1 MIKNKLIIPICLA
14 LIVFAQNSY
23 AQVLGNEWIDFNQTY
38 YKLKIGENGLYRI
51 SQTELGNAG
60 FPVGSIDPR
69 RIQIFKN
76 GQEQAIKIEGQS
88 DGIFQNTDY
97 IEFYGEINDGKTDAD
112 LYVSAEAQ
120 PHTFQSIFS
129 DSAVYFITY
138 KLSATDGIRMSP
150 FTENN
155 VNGILPDEYYLED
168 SVRLFTSD
176 YHEGKSYGST
186 NQIILPQYDFGEG
199 FTGPAASN
207 GQTLD
212 YTFQNITNTQ
222 ISDVK
227 PKIEVLLVGR
237 NNNSHNVQISVGAD
251 QNNLRSISTATF
263 NQDDNFLVS
272 SEIEWTD
279 ISVTGSLTISASV
292 NGVNGAADRVSMSYV
307 RIIYPRKFIFTS
319 KTAFEIDLQIQP
331 NGKSYIE
338 VSNPPDN
345 SICFDITDANSPVE
359 IGINESFRAFN
370 AVIPNTDSIRKLWIQ
385 STPFVV
391 SNIEAVNFQKIDATL
406 YNYLLITHESLQTP
420 TTDGRPNPISSY
432 KTYRESP
439 IGGSHSVLIQNVGD
453 IFDQFNFGLP
463 SPIAIRRFCN
473 YMLTNGSPEN
483 LLLIGRP
490 TNVQSNYYRYLAD
503 TVTIKNLVPTYGF
516 PGSDVAY
523 TTGLAGTTIYP
534 AIPTGRL
541 NATNSNHIQNY
552 LDKVI
557 ETEAKPVDNL
567 RQKHLLQLSGGVTQN
582 ELNNFKAFI
591 NGFKNIAVAPL
602 LGGTV
607 SQVSKNSNDAV
618 ELINISQEINDGVIL
633 VTFFG
638 HSSAGITDIEVG
650 EVSDPSLNY
659 SNKGKYPVFLVNG
672 CNAGDFFG
680 KFESFG
686 VDWILTPNLGA
697 LGFLAHSDLAFSN
710 NLRNY
715 SNLFY
720 TVAFSD
726 ANFIGKTLGAIL
738 KETAIRYSQNFSAS
752 SSVIGQIQL
761 LNLQGDPAI
770 KLFGAEKPDFD
781 IDENNFVTRTFD
793 GKALLVDTDSFQVDI
808 NVRNYGIAPNN
819 PLKIVVR
826 RTLNNG
832 TVIDS
837 ESIAFSAVLNSE
849 TLGVTIDNQIE
860 NNEGLNSFEIILDPF
875 NEFEELNEANNSLK
889 FELFIANGSTQ
900 NLFPTNF
907 GVVNNSNTI
916 LSFQSSNLLS
926 QIRDYDIQI
935 DSLSS
940 FNSSYLIQQSINA
953 NVVGQLSLDL
963 NAKGTIPV
971 GTVFYWRTRF
981 STPTSNEDP
990 NWVTSSFT
998 FNPSGTASWAQS
1010 SPVQFKDFELTGLS
1024 LDTLNGVWS
1033 FLSNSTSISITTYGA
1048 NHPSLGKDDT
1058 KVLIENLDLFNTISP
1073 SPFAICRDNTIN
1085 FIAFDNQTTLPI
1097 NPIIFTQFDE
1107 LNPLVCGKIPQR
1119 IYSYTNADLSNVN
1132 GPEAFIDKLFQGDQ
1146 VLIYSLGQV
1155 NYSAWSDAFKS
1166 KLEIL
1171 GINRITL
1178 DNLQDGEPVIFFG
1191 KKGNA
1196 ANSATEV
1203 ISPNLP
1209 KNQQSLSFDTN
1220 VNGSFGSGTIET
1232 KKIGPA
1238 TQWNSIENLIDF
1250 SSIPSEDTKAIV
1262 IYGIDD
1268 DNNET
1273 NLLKIID
1280 NGTRD
1285 LTTINPATY
1294 PYLKL
1299 KLILEDNLSFTAPQL
1314 KSWKINYNQAPDGV
1328 LLNRNDLSKTVKKQ
1342 EGEQFDADF
1351 TLWNLSNSNFSD
1363 SIKVTYNIL
1372 NNLSNTLTELSKNIK
1387 PLDSGDS
1394 VNFKIPINTINKVG
1408 SNNLSLAVNQELQ
1421 TEIYSNNNSL
1431 RLTNFFEVNADKINP
1446 ILEVSFD
1453 GTYILDG
1460 DIVSPNPHVLVRL
1473 KDENQF
1479 ILKNDTLGV
1488 NIFLKQPCDGC
1499 EFSRV
1504 AFSGSE
1510 IQWTPATS
1518 ENQIF
1523 SLEYLPKN
1531 LGNGVHTLKVQAEDA
1546 SGNNSGLQPYEINFE
1561 VINESTVTNFYPY
1574 PNPFSTST
1582 RFVFTLTGS
1591 EIPDQIK
1598 IQIMTVTGRV
1608 VKEIFTEELGTIRI
1622 GNNITDYAWDGRD
1635 QYGDQLANGVYLYKV
1650 TIQNNGQQLQKRAAT
1665 RRSTTDEGLSDIDRR
1680 AFKNGFGKIYL
1691 LR

>member
-1 MIKNKLIIPICLA
+1 MIKNKLILVICLA
-14 LIVFAQNSY
+14 FILIAQNSY
-23 AQVLGNEWIDFNQTY
+23 AQVFGNEWIDFNQIY
-38 YKLKIGENGLYRI
+38 YKLKIGKNGLYRI

-60 FPVGSIDPR
+60 FPVESIDPR
-69 RIQIFKN
+69 RLQVFKN

-88 DGIFQNTDY
+88 DGVFHNTDY
-97 IEFYGEINDGKTDAD
+97 IEFYGETNDGKTDAD

-120 PHTFQSIFS
+120 PHSFQNIFS

-138 KLSATDGIRMSP
+138 KLSATNGVRMSS
-150 FTENN
+150 FSENN
-155 VNGILPDEYYLED
+155 VSGIVPDEYYLED

-176 YHEGKSYGST
+176 YHEGRSYGAS
-186 NQIILPQYDFGEG
+186 NQVILPQYDFGEG

-207 GQTLD
+207 GKTID
-212 YTFQNITNTQ
+212 YTFQNITNTHLN
-222 ISDVK
+222 DVK
-227 PKIEVLLVGR
+227 AKIEVMLVGR
-237 NNNSHNVQISVGAD
+237 NNNSHNVQISVGPD
-251 QNNLRSISTATF
+251 QNNLRSIFTATF

-279 ISVTGSLTISASV
+279 ISATGSLTISASV

-307 RIIYPRKFIFTS
+307 RIIYPRQFDFSTKS
-319 KTAFEIDLQIQP
+319 AFEIVLQTQT

-338 VSNPPDN
+338 SSNPPISAN
-345 SICFDITDANSPVE
+345 VFDITDTNNPIN
-359 IGINESFRAFN
+359 IGINESTAAFN
-370 AVIPNTDSIRKLWIQ
+370 AVIPNTNVERTLWVQ
-385 STPFVV
+385 STPFEV
-391 SNIEAVNFQKIDATL
+391 SNIEVVTFQKIDATL
-406 YNYLLITHESLQTP
+406 YNYLIITHESLQTV
-420 TTDGRPNPISSY
+420 TTDGRPNPINSY
-432 KTYRESP
+432 KAYRESS
-439 IGGSHSVLIQNVGD
+439 IGGSHSVLIQNIGD
-453 IFDQFNFGLP
+453 LFNQFNFGLP
-463 SPIAIRRFCN
+463 SPIAIRRYCN
-473 YMLTNGSPEN
+473 YMLSNGSPEY

-490 TNVQSNYYRYLAD
+490 TNIQSNYFRTLAN
-503 TVTIKNLVPTYGF
+503 TAAIKNLVPTFGF

-523 TTGLAGTTIYP
+523 TAGLDGTTIYP

-618 ELINISQEINDGVIL
+618 ELINISEEINDGVIM

-650 EVSDPSLNY
+650 KVSDPSLNY
-659 SNKGKYPVFLVNG
+659 SNNGKYPVFLVNG

-680 KFESFG
+680 DNESFG

-726 ANFIGKTLGAIL
+726 VKFIGKTLGVIL
-738 KETAIRYSQNFSAS
+738 KETATRYATTYSTGS
-752 SSVIGQIQL
+752 SSLSQLQL

-770 KLFGAEKPDFD
+770 KLFGADKPDFE
-781 IDENNFVTRTFD
+781 IDENNFIANTFD
-793 GKALLVDTDSFQVDI
+793 GKALLVDTDSFHVEI
-808 NVRNYGIAPNN
+808 NVRNYGTAPNI
-819 PLKIVVR
+819 PIKVIIR

-837 ESIAFSAVLNSE
+837 ESITLKAILNSE
-849 TLGVTIDNQIE
+849 TLRITIDNQIE
-860 NNEGLNSFEIILDPF
+860 NNEGLNSFEIILDPL
-875 NEFEELNEANNSLK
+875 NEFDELNEANNSLK
-889 FELFIANGSTQ
+889 FDLFIANGSTQ

-907 GVVNNSNTI
+907 GVVNSSNTV

-926 QIRDYDIQI
+926 EIRDYDIQI
-935 DSLSS
+935 DTLSS

-963 NAKGTIPV
+963 NAKGTIPAS
-971 GTVFYWRTRF
+971 TIFYWRTKF
-981 STPTSNEDP
+981 SKPTSNEDP

-998 FNPSGTASWAQS
+998 YNSSGTASWAQS

-1024 LDTLNGVWS
+1024 LDTINGGWE

-1048 NHPSLGKDDT
+1048 DHPSLGKDDT
-1058 KVLIENLDLFNTISP
+1058 KVLIENLDLFNTISL
-1073 SPFAICRDNTIN
+1073 SPYAICRDNTIN

-1132 GPEAFIDKLFQGDQ
+1132 GPETFIDKLFQGDQ
-1146 VLIYSLGQV
+1146 VLIYSLGQI

-1166 KLEIL
+1166 KLETL

-1191 KKGNA
+1191 KKGNTP
-1196 ANSATEV
+1196 NSATEV

-1209 KNQQSLSFDTN
+1209 KNQQALSLDIN
-1220 VNGSFGSGTIET
+1220 VAGSFGSGTIET
-1232 KKIGPA
+1232 QKIGPA
-1238 TQWNSIENLIDF
+1238 TQWNSIENIIDF
-1250 SSIPSEDTKAIV
+1250 SSIPSEDTKGIV
-1262 IYGIDD
+1262 VFGIDD

-1273 NLLKIID
+1273 SLIKIAD
-1280 NGTRD
+1280 SGTSD
-1285 LTTINPATY
+1285 LTTINATTY

-1299 KLILEDNLSFTAPQL
+1299 RLILEDNLSFTAPQL
-1314 KSWKINYNQAPDGV
+1314 KSWKINYEQAPDGI
-1328 LLNRNDLSKTVKKQ
+1328 LLNRNDLSIKTKKQ
-1342 EGEQFDADF
+1342 EGEPFEADF
-1351 TLWNLSNSNFSD
+1351 TYWNLSNSNFID
-1363 SIKVTYNIL
+1363 SIKVAFSVL
-1372 NNLSNTLTELSKNIK
+1372 NNSSNTLTELFKNIN
-1387 PLDSGDS
+1387 PLNSGDS
-1394 VNFKIPINTINKVG
+1394 VNFKVPINTINKVG
-1408 SNNLSLAVNQELQ
+1408 TNNLSIAINQELQ
-1421 TEIYSNNNSL
+1421 TEIYSNNSSL
-1431 RLTNFFEVNADKINP
+1431 RLTNFFEVSADKTNP

-1460 DIVSPNPHVLVRL
+1460 DIVSPNPHILARL

-1488 NIFLKQPCDGC
+1488 NVFLKQPCDGC

-1518 ENQIF
+1518 ENQVF

-1531 LGNGVHTLKVQAEDA
+1531 LGNGVHSLKVQAEDA

-1635 QYGDQLANGVYLYKV
+1635 QYGNQLANGVYLYKV
-1650 TIQNNGQQLQKRAAT
+1650 TIRNNGQQLQKRAAT
-1665 RRSTTDEGLSDIDRR
+1665 RRSSTDEGLSDIDRR